1 MPELITQILLLIGI
15 FFLIRFVLW
24 NLVPRVY
31 LTWLGLLVLLFILA
45 SVFLDPDNRTAGILW
60 GILSFPLR
68 PLGLSLLLLGYAL
81 SRVSSVFYGGKP
93 VAKATLGV
101 PQVMSAFLI
110 LLITSLPLTAY
121 LLTAQTEQRTALEIS
136 QQPAGSVQAI
146 VVLGDGTLPTDPA
159 YRVRTQLSNTV
170 NGLSVSLESR
180 LNYAAQLYAEQAAQ
194 GNAPLIV
201 VSAGPQAILARP
213 GVTSADAINA
223 YLGRLGIPAEQ
234 IRVDNEGFDPR
245 SSAIAV
251 RRILLG
257 PGAVEECA
265 IYAVCDGD
273 VRRLPSGSPQANT
286 VIPVIL
292 VTPALTL
299 RRAVSTFDRLAFDVT
314 ARPTDF
320 YVFQLQGGLR
330 LAAITDLIPN
340 AEALA
345 ITTRVIDEYLAWLYY
360 FMRGWLQDPLNV

>member
-24 NLVPRVY
+24 NLVPRFY
-31 LTWLGLLVLLFILA
+31 LTWLGLLVLLFVLA
-45 SVFLDPDNRTAGILW
+45 SVFFTPDNRTAGILW
-60 GILSFPLR
+60 GIISFPLR

-81 SRVSSVFYGGKP
+81 SRTYPIFGGK
-93 VAKATLGV
+93 AKATIGV
-101 PQVMSAFLI
+101 PQVTSAFLI
-110 LLITSLPLTAY
+110 LFLTSLPLTAY
-121 LLTAQTEQRTALEIS
+121 LLTAQTEQRTALEIG
-136 QQPAGSVQAI
+136 QRPAGSVQAI

-180 LNYAAQLYAEQAAQ
+180 LNFAAQLYSEQATR
-194 GNAPLIV
+194 GSAPLII
-201 VSAGPQAILARP
+201 VSAGPQAILAQP
-213 GVTSADAINA
+213 GVTSAQAINA

-251 RRILLG
+251 RRLLLG
-257 PGAVEECA
+257 PGAVDECE
-265 IYAVCDGD
+265 IFAVCNGD
-273 VRRLPSGSPQANT
+273 VRRLRSSSPRAST
-286 VIPVIL
+286 VIPIIL

-299 RRAVSTFDRLAFDVT
+299 RRAVSTFHNLAFDVT

-340 AEALA
+340 AEALT
-345 ITTRVIDEYLAWLYY
+345 ITTRVIDEYFAWLYY
-360 FMRGWLQDPLNV
+360 FMRGWLQDPLSV

>member
-31 LTWLGLLVLLFILA
+31 LTWLGLLVLLFVLA
-45 SVFLDPDNRTAGILW
+45 SVFFTPDNRTAGILW
-60 GILSFPLR
+60 GIISFPLR

-81 SRVSSVFYGGKP
+81 SRTFPILGGK
-93 VAKATLGV
+93 AKATIGV

-110 LLITSLPLTAY
+110 LFLTSLPLTAY

-136 QQPAGSVQAI
+136 QRPAGS
-146 VVLGDGTLPTDPA
+146 VLGDGTLPTDPA

-180 LNYAAQLYAEQAAQ
+180 LNYAAQLYSEQTAQ
-194 GNAPLIV
+194 GSAPVII

-234 IRVDNEGFDPR
+234 VRVDNEGFDPR

-257 PGAVEECA
+257 PGAVDECE
-265 IYAVCDGD
+265 IFAVCNGD
-273 VRRLPSGSPQANT
+273 VRRLPSSSPQAST

-299 RRAVSTFDRLAFDVT
+299 RRSVSTFNNLAFTVT

-330 LAAITDLIPN
+330 LAALTDLIPN